1 MRYICHFGVR
11 RGSKEGNSQVDEE
24 KEQTLGKQ
32 ILAGPIRNNETQR
45 KI

>member
-11 RGSKEGNSQVDEE
+11 RGSKEGNSQVDE